1 MISLTKQFVKEME
14 RRILTGELEIGSK
27 IPPLRVLAEEFHVS
41 RSVINAGIVELCNKG
56 YLMTVPRKYI
66 CVSDWKKT
74 GNFAL
79 LNGLIDNGLCD
90 ADFFEDLLAGRMTI
104 EKAIARAA
112 AAIRRDQDM
121 EELRKIIDREKSFCS
136 GGSQNVKTESTTTTD
151 RAKERARADKDFHH
165 TLAVASHNIVYTVI
179 LNSFHILEDQLI
191 QEFYEKE
198 IDYELVV
205 EMHEKLYEALKA
217 KDVDKAEK
225 VMESLLVHGETELR
239 KETT

>member
-14 RRILTGELEIGSK
+14 RRILTGKLEIGSK

-41 RSVINAGIVELCNKG
+41 RSVINAGIVELCNNG
-56 YLMTVPRKYI
+56 YLITVPRKYI

-74 GNFAL
+74 GSFAL

-90 ADFFEDLLAGRMTI
+90 VDFFEDLLAGRMTI

-112 AAIRRDQDM
+112 AATRTEQDL
-121 EELRKIIDREKSFCS
+121 EELRKIIDRETDCCSKEGQNAKTKSITAANCA
-136 GGSQNVKTESTTTTD
+136 KK
-151 RAKERARADKDFHH
+151 RAEADKDFHH

-179 LNSFHILEDQLI
+179 LNSFHTLEDQLI

-198 IDYELVV
+198 IDYEFVV
-205 EMHEKLYEALKA
+205 EMHKELYEALKT
-217 KDVDKAEK
+217 KDADKAEQ
-225 VMESLLVHGETELR
+225 VMESLLAHGENELR